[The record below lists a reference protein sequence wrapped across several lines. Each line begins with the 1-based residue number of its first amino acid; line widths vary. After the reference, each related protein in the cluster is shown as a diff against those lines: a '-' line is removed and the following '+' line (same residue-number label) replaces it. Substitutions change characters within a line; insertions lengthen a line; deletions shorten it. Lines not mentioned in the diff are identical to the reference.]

1 LSCAGD
7 TIAAKFTLG
16 DRLLILGGPREA
28 LREGIAARC
37 PGLAIETRH
46 LGDTDVAE
54 AAERANIVL
63 GWTVPA
69 EAARRARRLRW
80 VQCIGA
86 GVDRLVTVREIPDSV
101 VITRVGRGFAAAMAE
116 HVLGYLL
123 ALTLEVPR
131 ALDQQ
136 RRRAWEPYSAPL
148 LRDRTA
154 LVVGLGEIGGEIA
167 RLLRAAGLRVLGVNR
182 SGTPSAHADET
193 WPAAAL
199 DDVLPRGEIVVLAA
213 PLTAE
218 TRHLLDAG
226 RLALLPRG
234 AWLVNVGRGALVDE
248 PALVGALRAGQV
260 GRAALDV
267 FESEPLPPDSPLWTM
282 DGVIV
287 TPHVAGPDDAAA
299 ICDLFA
305 ENYARFRAGQ
315 PLLYCVDRARG
326 Y

>member
-1 LSCAGD
+1 M
-7 TIAAKFTLG
+7 AAASDSG
-16 DRLLILGGPREA
+16 DRLLILAGPRQA

-37 PGLAIETRH
+37 PGLAVETRH
-46 LGDTDVAE
+46 LGDADVGDV
-54 AAERANIVL
+54 AERANILL
-63 GWTVPA
+63 GWTLPP
-69 EAARRARRLRW
+69 EAARRARLLQW

-86 GVDRLVTVREIPDSV
+86 GVDGLLAIREIPDTV
-101 VITRVGRGFAAAMAE
+101 VITRIGRGFAAAMAE

-123 ALTLEVPR
+123 ALALDVPR

-136 RRRAWEPYSAPL
+136 RRQVWEPYPAPL
-148 LRDRTA
+148 LRGRTA
-154 LVVGLGEIGGEIA
+154 LVVGLGAIGGEVA

-182 SGTPSAHADET
+182 GGAPSPHADET
-193 WPAAAL
+193 WPVADL
-199 DDVLPRGEIVVLAA
+199 DRVLPRAAIVVLVV

-218 TRHLLDAG
+218 THHLLDAR

-248 PALVGALRAGQV
+248 PALVAALRAGQV

-267 FESEPLPPDSPLWTM
+267 FEVEPLPEASPLWAM

-287 TPHVAGPDDAAA
+287 TPHVAGPDDVAA
-299 ICDLFA
+299 ICDVFA

-315 PLLYCVDRARG
+315 PLLYRVDRSRG